1 MIAHGHRYLM
11 EIGGQRGDMP
21 FDSVEA
27 AIQDIR
33 DGKMVIVADDEDREN
48 EGDLVCAAALVTP
61 EIVNFMARE
70 GRGLICVALTP
81 ERADEL
87 ELRPM
92 SDSNTEAL
100 GTAFTVSV
108 DAAARFGV
116 TTGISAW
123 DRAKTIEV
131 LMNPG
136 SKPADLR
143 RPGHVFP
150 LRARAGGVL
159 RRVGQTEAS
168 VDLARLA
175 GLPPAGVICEILN
188 DDGTMARRPELEEF
202 AAKHGL
208 KFITVAQIVAY
219 RLQRERLVHREAEA
233 TIPTPAGEWRMIAYR
248 NDVDPHEHVA
258 LIKGEVEGEPDVM
271 VRMHSECLTGDV
283 FHSLRCDCGEQ
294 LESAMRQIEREGRG
308 VIVYLRQEG
317 RGIGLVHK
325 LRAYNLQDQGMDTV
339 EANQALGFQ
348 PDLRDYGI
356 GAQILLDLG
365 LSSVRILTNN
375 PKKIVGMDG
384 YGLSV
389 TAQLPLAVAP
399 NPHNTGY
406 LRTKRDRLGH
416 LYPVDEQAS
425 TGAEGEAA

>member
-1 MIAHGHRYLM
+1 
-11 EIGGQRGDMP
+11 MP
-21 FDSVEA
+21 FDKIED

-33 DGKMVIVADDEDREN
+33 DGKMIIVADDEDREN
-48 EGDLVCAAALVTP
+48 EGDLVCAASAITP
-61 EIVNFMARE
+61 EIINFMATH
-70 GRGLICVALTP
+70 GRGLICLALTP

-87 ELRPM
+87 DLRPM
-92 SDSNTEAL
+92 SEHNTEAL
-100 GTAFTVSV
+100 STAFTVSV

-123 DRAKTIEV
+123 DRAKTIQVCLDPE
-131 LMNPG
+131 
-136 SKPADLR
+136 SRPADLR

-175 GLPPAGVICEILN
+175 GLNPAGVICEILN
-188 DDGTMARRPELEEF
+188 EDGTMARRPQLEQF
-202 AAKHGL
+202 AARHDL
-208 KFITVAQIVAY
+208 RFVTVAQIVAY

-233 TIPTPAGEWRMIAYR
+233 IIPTPFGDWRIIAYR
-248 NDVDPHEHVA
+248 NDVDQHEHVA
-258 LIKGEVEGEPDVM
+258 MVKGEVEGHEGVM

-283 FHSLRCDCGEQ
+283 FHSMRCDCGEQ
-294 LESAMRQIEREGRG
+294 LTAAMEQIEREGRG

-317 RGIGLVHK
+317 RGIGLIHK
-325 LRAYNLQDQGMDTV
+325 LRAYNLQDAGMDTV
-339 EANQALGFQ
+339 EANEALGFRA
-348 PDLRDYGI
+348 DLREYGI

-365 LSSVRILTNN
+365 LASIRILTNN

-389 TAQLPLAVAP
+389 AEQLPLAVPP
-399 NPHNTGY
+399 NPHNSGY
-406 LRTKRDRLGH
+406 LRTKRDRMGH
-416 LYPVDEQAS
+416 LYPMDEQD
-425 TGAEGEAA
+425 GPVAEDAA

>member
-1 MIAHGHRYLM
+1 
-11 EIGGQRGDMP
+11 MP
-21 FDSVEA
+21 FDRIED
-27 AIQDIR
+27 AIADIR
-33 DGKMVIVADDEDREN
+33 AGRMVIVADDEDREN
-48 EGDLVCAAALVTP
+48 EGDLVCAGSAVTP
-61 EIVNFMARE
+61 EIINFMARE
-70 GRGLICVALTP
+70 GRGLICLAITA

-92 SDSNTEAL
+92 SENNTEAL
-100 GTAFTVSV
+100 STAFTVSV

-131 LMNPG
+131 CLDPA

-188 DDGTMARRPELEEF
+188 DDGTMARRPQLEEF
-202 AAKHGL
+202 AARHGL

-233 TIPTPAGEWRMIAYR
+233 SLPTPFGEWRIIAYK

-258 LIKGEVEGEPDVM
+258 MVKGEVEGVPDVM

-283 FHSLRCDCGEQ
+283 FHSMRCDCGEQ
-294 LESAMRQIEREGRG
+294 LDSAMAQIEREGRG

-339 EANQALGFQ
+339 EANAALGFG
-348 PDLRDYGI
+348 PDLREYGI

-375 PKKIVGMDG
+375 PKKIVGMEG

-389 TAQLPLAVAP
+389 TEQLPLAVEP

-406 LRTKRDRLGH
+406 LRTKRDRMGH
-416 LYPVDEQAS
+416 LLP
-425 TGAEGEAA
+425 T